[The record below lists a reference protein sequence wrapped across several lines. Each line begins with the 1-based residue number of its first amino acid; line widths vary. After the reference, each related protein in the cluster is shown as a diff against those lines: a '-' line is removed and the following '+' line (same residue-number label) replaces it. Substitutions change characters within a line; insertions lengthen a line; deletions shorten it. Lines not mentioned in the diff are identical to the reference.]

1 MKVCNNG
8 KMHREEKS
16 MGETKAYTFKVKPQE
31 DSNIYRL
38 IQIDSGKT
46 LDDLHSAIL
55 RAFDFT
61 AEHLYMFSR
70 NRKPYD
76 KDGYYSPYDEEGR
89 RADQETLSG
98 LGWKLKETWL
108 YLYDFGDDWMF
119 DVTLVKMEDTEKKAR
134 TRQLEGK
141 GVLEQ
146 YPAYEEEDG
155 WDEEDDWED
164 APEDFAE
171 EAEDA
176 PFEDNIL
183 RDFFLGEDWDEEDDL
198 DIMSP
203 VEVLPTNKTMEKLLK
218 QKSKEELEA
227 LMGRMGIAL
236 PPVPKGKRKVPVYA
250 AALAEELNKDMEP
263 LLGLLTGESM
273 EFLVRLTEGKKV
285 TLADC
290 LGMLGELDVY
300 FACGLADLEDFDE
313 GVIRLTPEAGKCAE
327 ICSQKDRRQQIEVI
341 VKLESNMKRFLNMY
355 GVMEAEKLLPLLNSY
370 TGCSMEMEEFYDK
383 VLVPNACWDNITVLK
398 MEGDEIIYVSIL
410 EEEDAEWVLSQIA
423 EFDEIKDYR
432 EFTTQER
439 KALEQGGIISLIPSM
454 KELMDYLL
462 DVKEVEEEEC
472 MFLVSELLHEGMLG
486 VDIENFIAE
495 CGDMLRDNDIRMT
508 HRFREMVEAVLEEC
522 PSAVLKGYSMK
533 EYGKMMEE

>member
-1 MKVCNNG
+1 
-8 KMHREEKS
+8 

-70 NRKPYD
+70 SRTPYD
-76 KDGYYSPYDEEGR
+76 RDGYYSPFDDEKR
-89 RADQETLSG
+89 RADQETLSA

-146 YPAYEEEDG
+146 YPDYEEEDD
-155 WDEEDDWED
+155 WDEEDGWED
-164 APEDFAE
+164 EPDGDFEGESEDM
-171 EAEDA
+171 

-218 QKSKEELEA
+218 QKDKEELEA

-236 PPVPKGKRKVPVYA
+236 PPVPKGKRKGPVFA
-250 AALAEELNKDMEP
+250 SALAEALNKDMEP
-263 LLGLLTGESM
+263 LLRILTGESM
-273 EFLVRLTEGKKV
+273 EFLVQLTEGKKV

-300 FACGLADLEDFDE
+300 FACGLADLEEFDE

-327 ICSQKDRRQQIEVI
+327 ICAQKDRRQQIEVI
-341 VKLESNMKRFLNMY
+341 VKLESAMKRFLNLY
-355 GVMEAEKLLPLLNSY
+355 GVMEADKFLPLLNSY
-370 TGCSMEMEEFYDK
+370 TGCTMKMEEFYDR
-383 VLVPNACWDNITVLK
+383 VLVPNAYWDNITVLK
-398 MEGDEIIYVSIL
+398 MEDDESIYVSIL
-410 EEEDAEWVLSQIA
+410 EKEDVEWVLSQRT
-423 EFDEIKDYR
+423 EFEEIKDYK
-432 EFTTQER
+432 EFTAEER
-439 KALEQGGIISLIPSM
+439 KEIERGGIISLIPSM

-472 MFLVSELLHEGMLG
+472 MFLVSELMREGMLG
-486 VDIENFIAE
+486 VDIEDFIAE
-495 CGDMLRDNDIRMT
+495 CGDILKDNDIRMT

-522 PSAVLKGYSMK
+522 PSAVLKGYSIK
-533 EYGKMMEE
+533 EYGKMMEESPE